1 MLMIFPFLPPRD
13 FMIQFDQGNEASTA
27 KLLAITTTRNSMH
40 RTMDASFYAKTDKWV
55 FSILSYDTSSS
66 TKILLHLSTSLQFV
80 KWVFQFPT
88 TLQCFWEDS
97 YILPWKP
104 FLFSSFCISIF
115 FKCIYKYFNLFL
127 RKTWSSIY
135 VHVSIA
141 AYYDVH
147 VV

>member
-1 MLMIFPFLPPRD
+1 MLYDSSSPEVVQRQIDDLIAYKNVNDLPSLPPRD

-40 RTMDASFYAKTDKWV
+40 RTMDGSFYAETDKWV

-88 TLQCFWEDS
+88 TLPCF
-97 YILPWKP
+97 
-104 FLFSSFCISIF
+104 
-115 FKCIYKYFNLFL
+115 
-127 RKTWSSIY
+127 
-135 VHVSIA
+135 
-141 AYYDVH
+141 
-147 VV
+147 

>member
-13 FMIQFDQGNEASTA
+13 FMNQFNQGNEASKA

-40 RTMDASFYAKTDKWV
+40 RTMDGSFYAKTDKWV

-66 TKILLHLSTSLQFV
+66 TKILLHHSTRLPFV
-80 KWVFQFPT
+80 KCVFQFPT
-88 TLQCFWEDS
+88 TLPCFREDS

-104 FLFSSFCISIF
+104 FFFHHFVYIF
-115 FKCIYKYFNLFL
+115 LKCIYKYFNLFL
-127 RKTWSSIY
+127 KKTWEFNLHASIG
-135 VHVSIA
+135 